1 MSSEAAAPS
10 GDGVAAREAAAVERE
25 RVIDEREA
33 DLEVREA
40 DLEVRESLLE
50 AVLTAEEDR
59 GLSTRRILDDA
70 QYRDEVSDARD
81 ADADDREVTASRAAF
96 LDLEQ
101 IDQDQPGVRRAAALD
116 RRHSKSDRT
125 SAAVDRAE
133 LAGDRRGDLPAPR

>member
-33 DLEVREA
+33 A
-40 DLEVRESLLE
+40 LEVRESLLE

-59 GLSTRRILDDA
+59 DLNTRRILDDA
-70 QYRDEVSDARD
+70 QHRDEVSDARD
-81 ADADDREVTASRAAF
+81 ADADDREVTASRVAF

-101 IDQDQPGVRRAAALD
+101 IDKDQPGVRRAAALD

-133 LAGDRRGDLPAPR
+133 LAGDRREDIPAPR